1 MRSHPQATD
10 DHHDNMKKTEA
21 MLASRTNHAG
31 IEKIPQD
38 LLDQEKVAK
47 MYSYLRRES
56 MATGECNCVICVN
69 LRT

>member
-1 MRSHPQATD
+1 MRSHPQATT

-21 MLASRTNHAG
+21 MLASSTNQAG

-47 MYSYLRRES
+47 MYNDLRRGS
-56 MATGECNCVICVN
+56 LATGECNCV
-69 LRT
+69 